1 MTEQGAPIIE
11 VNYDELTYELLKK
24 EYDEQYVQV
33 ERNTPNGPV
42 QRILIDV
49 FGLAVV
55 YAFTF
60 VVCDLIRTFKTGQWT
75 RLLWMVLGPYLKF
88 TKAPIIHK
96 IAHFLGLDGDFSPQV
111 TRCRD
116 NYESDVVSCGLHPV
130 PPSQFRA
137 CMVEAQSNEADCIE
151 ATPEYQQCVDDY
163 NAAIQGATGSPI
175 VTGSSQ
181 TAEDHCLDEL
191 TVSSS

>member
-1 MTEQGAPIIE
+1 MNESAVPIIE
-11 VNYDELTYELLKK
+11 VDYDELTYELLKK

-33 ERNTPNGPV
+33 QRNTPNGPL

-75 RLLWMVLGPYLKF
+75 RLIWMVLGPYMKI
-88 TKAPIIHK
+88 TSAPLIHK

-116 NYESDVVSCGLHPV
+116 NYENAWVKCGLHPA
-130 PPSQFRA
+130 PSQYRD
-137 CMVEAQSNEADCIE
+137 CMAQADADEQSCIA
-151 ATPEYQQCVDDY
+151 ATSEYQQCVDNY
-163 NAAIQGATGSPI
+163 NEVLDQNPLLGG
-175 VTGSSQ
+175 VQ
-181 TAEDHCLDEL
+181 TAEDHCMDEL
-191 TVSSS
+191 TVQR